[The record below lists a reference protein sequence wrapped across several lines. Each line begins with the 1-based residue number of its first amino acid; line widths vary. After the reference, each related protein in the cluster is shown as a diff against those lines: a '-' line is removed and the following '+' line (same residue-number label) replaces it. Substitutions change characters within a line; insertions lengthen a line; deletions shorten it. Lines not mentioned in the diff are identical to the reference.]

1 MAHWPPDLSLPRI
14 ARPRLSRLKL
24 SRPTLSWP
32 GGLSARLLLL
42 TALFVMLA
50 ELLVLGPSL
59 AAFEEGWL
67 TDRVRAAELASL
79 AVEAAPAGVVSD
91 ELAGELLE
99 GAGVV
104 SVAVQSEGVRRL
116 LLAAPRLARTPELID
131 LRRRNVVEWLAAPF
145 RTLAP
150 IGSRGVLRVV
160 ATPRFRTGD
169 FVEILTP
176 VEPLRRDLFGY
187 LLRLLGGTAF
197 ISVVAGVL
205 VYLSLNAFLVRPMR
219 RITESMERF
228 RARPEDPEGQ
238 MKPSGRHDEIGR
250 AETELSRMQDELR
263 AALQSRA
270 RLAALGEA
278 VAKINHDLRNMLTSA
293 QMASERLADSGD
305 PRVTKA
311 LPRLERALDR
321 AVTLAQQVLDYG
333 KSEEPEPKPRTLGLA
348 AAAEAAAEDA
358 GLTRGDLAREGVPL
372 RLEVPDGFT
381 IEADPDQFH
390 RLLVNLFR
398 NAREAIEQNP
408 RDGVPGWVQVAG
420 FEREG
425 VKVVE
430 IADNGPGVPERAK
443 DKLFQPF
450 VGSGRAGGT
459 GLGLAIARDIARA
472 HGGELELV
480 RSAADG
486 AAFELRLPG
495 ALA

>member
-1 MAHWPPDLSLPRI
+1 MARPIWPRLSLPRLAPPGRLSLPRI
-14 ARPRLSRLKL
+14 GRPH
-24 SRPTLSWP
+24 LSWP

-79 AVEAAPAGVVSD
+79 AVEASPVGAVSD
-91 ELAGELLE
+91 QLAGELLE

-104 SVAVQSEGVRRL
+104 SVAIQSEGVRRL
-116 LLAAPRLARTPELID
+116 LLAAPRLDRTPELID
-131 LRRRNVVEWLAAPF
+131 LRRRNAAAWLAAPF

-150 IGSRGVLRVV
+150 VGSRAVLRVV
-160 ATPRFRTGD
+160 APPRFRTGD
-169 FVEILTP
+169 FIEILTP
-176 VEPLRRDLFGY
+176 AEPLRRDLIAY
-187 LLRLLGGTAF
+187 MLRLLGATAF

-205 VYLSLNAFLVRPMR
+205 VYVSLNVFLVRPMQ
-219 RITESMERF
+219 RITTSMERF
-228 RARPEDPEGQ
+228 RARPEDPDARI
-238 MKPSGRHDEIGR
+238 KPSGRHDEIGR
-250 AETELSRMQDELR
+250 AEAELLRMQEELR

-293 QMASERLADSGD
+293 QLASERLADSGD

-321 AVTLAQQVLDYG
+321 AVKLAQDVLDYG
-333 KSEEPEPKPRTLGLA
+333 KSEEPVPQLRPLLLA

-358 GLTRGDLAREGVPL
+358 GLSDAGVAL
-372 RLEVPDGFT
+372 RLDVPEGFML
-381 IEADPDQFH
+381 EADADQLH
-390 RLLVNLFR
+390 RIFVNLFR
-398 NAREAIEQNP
+398 NAREAIEHAP
-408 RDGVPGWVQVAG
+408 RADGARGWVRVSAAGRDGIKA
-420 FEREG
+420 
-425 VKVVE
+425 VE
-430 IADNGPGVPERAK
+430 IADNGPGVPERAR

-450 VGSGRAGGT
+450 MGSGRAGGT

-472 HGGELELV
+472 HGGELELS
-480 RSAADG
+480 RSGDDG
-486 AAFELRLPG
+486 AAFELRLP
-495 ALA
+495 

>member
-1 MAHWPPDLSLPRI
+1 MARATFRRLFLPRLAWLRL
-14 ARPRLSRLKL
+14 ARARLAWPRLG
-24 SRPTLSWP
+24 RPHLGWP

-91 ELAGELLE
+91 QLAGELLE

-116 LLAAPRLARTPELID
+116 LLAAPRLDRPPELID
-131 LRRRNVVEWLAAPF
+131 LRRRNWVAWLAAPF

-150 IGSRGVLRVV
+150 IGSRGILRVV
-160 ATPRFRTGD
+160 ATPRFRSGD
-169 FVEILTP
+169 FVEILSP
-176 VEPLRRDLFGY
+176 VDPLRRDLTAY
-187 LLRLLGGTAF
+187 LLRLLAATAF

-205 VYLSLNAFLVRPMR
+205 VYVSLNVFLVRPMQ
-219 RITESMERF
+219 RITESMEKF
-228 RARPEDPEGQ
+228 RAHPEDPQ
-238 MKPSGRHDEIGR
+238 ARVALSGRRDEIGR
-250 AETELSRMQDELR
+250 AEVELMRMQEELR

-293 QMASERLADSGD
+293 QIASERLADSGD

-321 AVTLAQQVLDYG
+321 AVRLAQNVLDYG
-333 KSEEPEPKPRTLGLA
+333 KSDELEPRPRTLDVA
-348 AAAEAAAEDA
+348 AAAEAAGEDA
-358 GLTRGDLAREGVPL
+358 GLTAEGVALRLDVREGLTV
-372 RLEVPDGFT
+372 
-381 IEADPDQFH
+381 EADPDQFH
-390 RLLVNLFR
+390 RILVNLMR
-398 NAREAIEQNP
+398 NAREAIEHAP
-408 RDGVPGWVQVAG
+408 RPGERGWVLISAG
-420 FEREG
+420 ERGG

-430 IADNGPGVPERAK
+430 IADNGPGVPERSR
-443 DKLFQPF
+443 DSLFQPF

-459 GLGLAIARDIARA
+459 GLGLPIARDLARA

-480 RSAADG
+480 RSDDHG
-486 AAFELRLPG
+486 AAFELRLP
-495 ALA
+495 A

>member
-1 MAHWPPDLSLPRI
+1 MSESGGKI
-14 ARPRLSRLKL
+14 AWKPA
-24 SRPTLSWP
+24 WP

-91 ELAGELLE
+91 QLAGELLE

-116 LLAAPRLARTPELID
+116 LLAAPRLERTPELVD
-131 LRRRNVVEWLAAPF
+131 LRQRNLFEWLAAPF
-145 RTLAP
+145 RTLGP
-150 IGSRGVLRVV
+150 VGERGVLRVV
-160 ATPRFRTGD
+160 APPRFRTGD

-176 VEPLRRDLFGY
+176 VEPLRRDLFAY

-205 VYLSLNAFLVRPMR
+205 VYLSLTAFLVRPMR
-219 RITESMERF
+219 RITQSMERF
-228 RARPEDPEGQ
+228 RAAPEDPAAQ
-238 MKPSGRHDEIGR
+238 MVPSGRHDEIGR
-250 AETELSRMQDELR
+250 AESELSRMQDELR

-333 KSEEPEPKPRTLGLA
+333 KSDEPAPKVRGLPLA

-358 GLTRGDLAREGVPL
+358 GLTLEGVPL
-372 RLEVPDGFT
+372 RTEVPEGFAV
-381 IEADPDQFH
+381 EADPDQLH
-390 RLLVNLFR
+390 RILVNLFR
-398 NAREAIEQNP
+398 NARQAIEQNP
-408 RDGVPGWVQVAG
+408 REGVPGWVQVAG
-420 FEREG
+420 FERDG
-425 VKVVE
+425 RQVIE
-430 IADNGPGVPERAK
+430 IADNGPGIPDKAR

-450 VGSGRAGGT
+450 VGSARAGGT

-480 RSAADG
+480 RTGADG
-486 AAFELRLPG
+486 AAFELMLPG
-495 ALA
+495 AAS